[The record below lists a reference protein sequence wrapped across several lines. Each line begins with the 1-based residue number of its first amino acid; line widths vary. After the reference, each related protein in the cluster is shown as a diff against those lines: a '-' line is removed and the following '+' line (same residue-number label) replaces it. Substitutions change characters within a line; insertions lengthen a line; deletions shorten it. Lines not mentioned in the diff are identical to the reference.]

1 MHSPTEL
8 LPLVMDLVE
17 DVNAGKTLPKDLA
30 NEANSV
36 RQRLKQLRAR
46 VAEEME
52 GVIDADREALEK
64 DIERKQKVLQAFKQ
78 RVVEDKSPDNDID
91 IDMDTDANKDT
102 GIDATTEASV

>member
-1 MHSPTEL
+1 
-8 LPLVMDLVE
+8 
-17 DVNAGKTLPKDLA
+17 
-30 NEANSV
+30 
-36 RQRLKQLRAR
+36 
-46 VAEEME
+46 ME